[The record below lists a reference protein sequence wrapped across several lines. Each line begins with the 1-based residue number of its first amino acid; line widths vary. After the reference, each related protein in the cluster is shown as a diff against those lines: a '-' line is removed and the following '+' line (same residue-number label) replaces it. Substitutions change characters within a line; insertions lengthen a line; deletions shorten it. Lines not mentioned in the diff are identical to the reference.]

1 MNTKDRTNLIKLAAL
16 AGVFL
21 VIVLLPA
28 RGSFTTDIKLFIA
41 ITVFG
46 IGLFALSV
54 FSSPL
59 MPSLIL
65 MFGYTAVSD
74 LSTVMSGW
82 SADSPW
88 IILCVYV
95 ILQVAERTGLLNHI
109 AFFILSK
116 TGGTYAG
123 ICIGLYAIGF
133 LLSFLGSSVVIA
145 VLAIAAGLVKSL
157 KLGYTRPG
165 IGIMLCAFVSV
176 IDATPFVFDP
186 ARLWFYNIAA
196 AGAGITP
203 PEVGYGVWFRNGA
216 VFIVGYLAI
225 LAAIILICRP
235 RSGKIDGSEFINEQ
249 VKQNG
254 AVSSQEKKAAAII
267 VLMFAYLFTN
277 NFHDMPMIYGF
288 VAAAVALFLPGLNV
302 GTLEDIKRVNFVY
315 PIFIVACLSI
325 GNVSAQLGVGELIA
339 NAVLSAGLESGG
351 ETLFLVFVFLLC
363 YSLNFFMTP
372 LSIFAGVMPPLAAI
386 AMGMTGVN
394 DISVIVV
401 TVHIATINIIM
412 PYETANNLVLYSF
425 DTMSLKDYTR
435 AFALRSILSFAV
447 FCLALVYW
455 HAIGLLG

>member
-1 MNTKDRTNLIKLAAL
+1 MNTKDRTNLIKLASL
-16 AGVFL
+16 AAVFL
-21 VIVLLPA
+21 VIVLIPA
-28 RGSFTTDIKLFIA
+28 NEIFTWNIKLFIA

-59 MPSLIL
+59 IPSLIL

-74 LSTVMSGW
+74 LSTVMTGW

-109 AFFILSK
+109 AYFILSK

-123 ICIGLYAIGF
+123 ICFGLYAIGF

-157 KLGYTRPG
+157 KLGYTKPG

-186 ARLWFYNIAA
+186 ARLWFYNIAC
-196 AGAGITP
+196 AGAGIAP
-203 PEVGYGVWFRNGA
+203 PDVSYGMWFRNGA
-216 VFIVGYLAI
+216 VFIIEYLAI
-225 LAAIILICRP
+225 LAAVILICRP
-235 RSGKIDGSEFINEQ
+235 KNGRIDGSEFIKEQ
-249 VKQNG
+249 VRQNG
-254 AVSSQEKKAAAII
+254 AVKPEEKKTAVILM
-267 VLMFAYLFTN
+267 LMFVYLFTN
-277 NFHDMPMIYGF
+277 HFHGLPMIYGF
-288 VAAAVALFLPGLNV
+288 VAAAIALFLPGLNI

-315 PIFIVACLSI
+315 PIFVVACLSI

-339 NAVLSAGLESGG
+339 DAALRIGLESRG
-351 ETLFLVFVFLLC
+351 EFLFLIFVFLLC

-386 AMGMTGVN
+386 AMSLPTIH

-401 TVHIATINIIM
+401 TVHVATINIIL

-425 DTMSLKDYTR
+425 DTMSMKSYTK
-435 AFALRSILSFAV
+435 AFALRSVLSFAV
-447 FCLALVYW
+447 FALALVYW
-455 HAIGLLG
+455 YAVGLLG